1 MKKSTKKLTVA
12 SMLCALCFVLMLIG
26 SLIEVVDLSAAALA
40 SFAVIFAVI
49 ELGGAY
55 PTLIWLSAS
64 VIGFLLLPNLLPAVY
79 FSMFFG
85 WYPIAKNYFERLPS
99 VLCWAAKLVS
109 IVVSVAAMYYIGEAV
124 IGVGQQLEALTPIL
138 VGGTCA
144 VFVIYDVA
152 LSRLIS
158 SYMRVWKYKLKIKFK

>member
-1 MKKSTKKLTVA
+1 
-12 SMLCALCFVLMLIG
+12 MLCALCVVLMLIG

-40 SFAVIFAVI
+40 SFAIIFAVI

-64 VIGFLLLPNLLPAVY
+64 VIGILLLPGKLPAVY

-99 VLCWAAKLVS
+99 VLSWAAKLVS
-109 IVVSVAAMYYIGEAV
+109 IAVSVTAMYYIGEAV
-124 IGVGQQLEALTPIL
+124 LGVGEQIEDLTPLLI
-138 VGGTCA
+138 GGTCV
-144 VFVIYDVA
+144 VFVIYDIA
-152 LSRLIS
+152 LSRIIS
-158 SYMRVWKYKLKIKFK
+158 SYLRVWKYKFKIKF